1 MEIENQ
7 HLTIETNTMKHIII
21 ISLTFSLL
29 SCETN
34 RSTFDK
40 ETSDVINTFY
50 SDALELRESYELLR
64 VLSKEIGPRPSGSDG
79 AKKAVL
85 WTKEIMEGYGFD
97 TVYLQDVMVP
107 HWERGE
113 VEEAYF
119 FDNGKKVNLSVL
131 GAGGTV
137 STPEGGVT
145 GKVVE
150 VGSLDEV
157 DELGEEKIKGNIVF
171 YNKAF
176 NQRYINVG
184 TSYGET
190 GFQRRSGAVKAAEYG
205 AVASVFR
212 SLSSSTYDDFPH
224 TGGMSYKEGLDS
236 IPHGGLGVLSSE
248 KLSRALKNNPDLN
261 LTVKLSGT
269 WYPDAPSHN
278 VIGLIRGQKNPEKI
292 ITVGGHL
299 DSWDIGE
306 GAHDDGAG
314 CVHSIGALRLFQ
326 KQNIKPNNTIRAVMF
341 MNEEFGLR
349 GGLKYAEIAVN
360 EGEQHIAAIESDA
373 SGYVP
378 RGFGFSGSEKQY
390 NKIQDWLKYFDK
402 NTISYFSKGGGGAD
416 IGPLHRQT
424 GTPMFGLSIDGQKYF
439 EMHHTAKD
447 VFELVHAR
455 ELELG
460 TASMASLV
468 YLIDKYGL

>member
-1 MEIENQ
+1 
-7 HLTIETNTMKHIII
+7 MKNFIII
-21 ISLTFSLL
+21 LL
-29 SCETN
+29 SICLISCKNE
-34 RSTFDK
+34 SVPFDQ
-40 ETSDVINTFY
+40 ETSDIINTFY
-50 SDALELRESYELLR
+50 SDALEKRESYELLR
-64 VLSKEIGPRPSGSDG
+64 VLSKDIGARPSGSEG

-85 WTKEIMEGYGFD
+85 WSKKVMEDYGFD
-97 TVYLQDVMVP
+97 TVYLQEVMVP

-113 VEEAYF
+113 LEEAYF
-119 FDNGKKVNLSVL
+119 YNGKNKINLSIL

-137 STPEGGVT
+137 STPTEGIT
-145 GKVVE
+145 AEVVE
-150 VGSLDEV
+150 VSSLDEV
-157 DELGEEKIKGNIVF
+157 DELGRENVEGKIVF

-190 GFQRRSGAVKAAEYG
+190 GFQRRTGAVKAAEHG
-205 AVASVFR
+205 ALASVFR
-212 SLSSSTYDDFPH
+212 SLSSSTYEDFPH

-248 KLSRALKNNPDLN
+248 KLSQALKENPRLN
-261 LTVKLSGT
+261 LTVKLSGK
-269 WYPDAPSHN
+269 WFPDALSHN
-278 VIGLIRGQKNPEKI
+278 VVGELRGSKSPEKI

-299 DSWDIGE
+299 DSWDVGE

-341 MNEEFGLR
+341 MNEENGLR
-349 GGLKYAEIAVN
+349 GGQKYADVAVMDN
-360 EGEQHIAAIESDA
+360 EQHIAAIESDA

-378 RGFGFSGSEKQY
+378 RGFGFSGSDEQHK
-390 NKIQDWLKYFDK
+390 KIQDWLKYFDK

-460 TASMASLV
+460 TASLASLI

>member
-1 MEIENQ
+1 
-7 HLTIETNTMKHIII
+7 MKNFIII
-21 ISLTFSLL
+21 LL
-29 SCETN
+29 SFCLISCKNE
-34 RSTFDK
+34 SVPFDQ
-40 ETSDVINTFY
+40 ETSDVITTFY
-50 SDALELRESYELLR
+50 GDALEFKESYELLR
-64 VLSKEIGPRPSGSDG
+64 GLSKDVGQRLSGSEG

-85 WTKEIMEGYGFD
+85 WSKEVMENYGFD
-97 TVYLQDVMVP
+97 TVYLQEVMVP

-113 VEEAYF
+113 LEEAYF
-119 FDNGKKVNLSVL
+119 YNGKNKINLSIL

-137 STPEGGVT
+137 STPKEGIT
-145 GKVVE
+145 AEVVE
-150 VGSLDEV
+150 VSSLDEV
-157 DELGEEKIKGNIVF
+157 DELGRENVEGKIVF

-176 NQRYINVG
+176 NQRYINQG
-184 TSYGET
+184 ASYGQT

-205 AVASVFR
+205 ALASVFR
-212 SLSSSTYDDFPH
+212 SLSSSTYEDFPH
-224 TGGMSYKEGLDS
+224 TGGMSYREGLDS

-248 KLSRALKNNPDLN
+248 KLSQALKENPKLT
-261 LTVKLSGT
+261 LTVKLSGK
-269 WYPDAPSHN
+269 WFPDALSHN
-278 VIGLIRGQKNPEKI
+278 VVGELRGSKSPEKI

-299 DSWDIGE
+299 DSWDVGE

-341 MNEEFGLR
+341 MNEENGLR
-349 GGLKYAEIAVN
+349 GGQKYADVAVMDN
-360 EGEQHIAAIESDA
+360 EQHIAAIESDA

-378 RGFGFSGSEKQY
+378 RGFGFSGSDEQHK
-390 NKIQDWLKYFDK
+390 KIQDWLKYFDK

-447 VFELVHAR
+447 VFELVNAR

>member
-1 MEIENQ
+1 
-7 HLTIETNTMKHIII
+7 MKNFIII
-21 ISLTFSLL
+21 LL
-29 SCETN
+29 SICLISCKNE
-34 RSTFDK
+34 SVPFDQ
-40 ETSDVINTFY
+40 ETSDVITTFY
-50 SDALELRESYELLR
+50 GDALEFKESYELLR
-64 VLSKEIGPRPSGSDG
+64 GLSKDVGQRLSGSEG

-85 WTKEIMEGYGFD
+85 WSKEVMENYGFD
-97 TVYLQDVMVP
+97 TVYLQEVMVP

-113 VEEAYF
+113 LEEAYF
-119 FDNGKKVNLSVL
+119 YNGKNKINLSIL

-137 STPEGGVT
+137 STPKEGIT
-145 GKVVE
+145 AEVVE
-150 VGSLDEV
+150 VSSLDEV
-157 DELGEEKIKGNIVF
+157 DELGRENVEGKIVF

-176 NQRYINVG
+176 NQRYINQG
-184 TSYGET
+184 ASYGQT
-190 GFQRRSGAVKAAEYG
+190 GFQRRSGAVKAAEHG
-205 AVASVFR
+205 ALASVFR
-212 SLSSSTYDDFPH
+212 SLSSSTYEDFPH
-224 TGGMSYKEGLDS
+224 TGGMSYREGLDS

-248 KLSRALKNNPDLN
+248 KLSQALKENPRLT
-261 LTVKLSGT
+261 LTVKLSGK
-269 WYPDAPSHN
+269 WFPDALSHN
-278 VIGLIRGQKNPEKI
+278 VVGELRGSKSPEKI

-299 DSWDIGE
+299 DSWDVGE

-341 MNEEFGLR
+341 MNEENGLR
-349 GGLKYAEIAVN
+349 GGQKYADVAVMDN
-360 EGEQHIAAIESDA
+360 EQHIAAIESDA

-378 RGFGFSGSEKQY
+378 RGFGFSGSDEQHK
-390 NKIQDWLKYFDK
+390 KIQDWLKYFDK

-447 VFELVHAR
+447 VFELVNAR

>member
-1 MEIENQ
+1 
-7 HLTIETNTMKHIII
+7 MKNFIII
-21 ISLTFSLL
+21 LL
-29 SCETN
+29 SFCLISCKNETVP
-34 RSTFDK
+34 FDQ
-40 ETSDVINTFY
+40 ETSDVITTFY
-50 SDALELRESYELLR
+50 GDALEFKESYELLR
-64 VLSKEIGPRPSGSDG
+64 GLSKDVGQRLSGSEG

-85 WTKEIMEGYGFD
+85 WSKEVMENYGFD
-97 TVYLQDVMVP
+97 TVYLQEVMVP

-113 VEEAYF
+113 LEEAYF
-119 FDNGKKVNLSVL
+119 YNGKNKINLSIL

-137 STPEGGVT
+137 STPKEGIT
-145 GKVVE
+145 AEVVE
-150 VGSLDEV
+150 VSSLDEV
-157 DELGEEKIKGNIVF
+157 DELGRENVEGKIVF

-176 NQRYINVG
+176 NQRYINQG
-184 TSYGET
+184 ASYGQT
-190 GFQRRSGAVKAAEYG
+190 GFQRRSGAVKAAEHG
-205 AVASVFR
+205 ALASVFR
-212 SLSSSTYDDFPH
+212 SLSSSTYEDFPH
-224 TGGMSYKEGLDS
+224 TGGMSYREGLDS

-248 KLSRALKNNPDLN
+248 KLSQALKENPKLT
-261 LTVKLSGT
+261 LTVKLSGK
-269 WYPDAPSHN
+269 WFPDALSHN
-278 VIGLIRGQKNPEKI
+278 VVGELRGSKSPEKI

-299 DSWDIGE
+299 DSWDVGE

-341 MNEEFGLR
+341 MNEENGLR
-349 GGLKYAEIAVN
+349 GGQKYADVAVMDN
-360 EGEQHIAAIESDA
+360 EQHIAAIESDA

-378 RGFGFSGSEKQY
+378 RGFGFSGSDEQHK
-390 NKIQDWLKYFDK
+390 KIQDWLKYFDK

-447 VFELVHAR
+447 VFELVNAR

>member
-1 MEIENQ
+1 
-7 HLTIETNTMKHIII
+7 MKNYIII
-21 ISLTFSLL
+21 LL
-29 SCETN
+29 SFSFFSCKKETVP
-34 RSTFDK
+34 FDQ
-40 ETSDVINTFY
+40 ETSDVITTFY
-50 SDALELRESYELLR
+50 GDALEFKESYELLR
-64 VLSKEIGPRPSGSDG
+64 SLSKDVGQRLSGSEG

-85 WTKEIMEGYGFD
+85 WSKEVMENYGFD
-97 TVYLQDVMVP
+97 TVYLQEVMVP
-107 HWERGE
+107 HWERGK

-119 FDNGKKVNLSVL
+119 YSEKEKINLSIL

-137 STPEGGVT
+137 STPKEGITAG
-145 GKVVE
+145 VVE
-150 VGSLDEV
+150 VASLDEV
-157 DELGEEKIKGNIVF
+157 DELGREKIEGKIVF

-176 NQRYINVG
+176 NQRYINQG
-184 TSYGET
+184 ASYGQT
-190 GFQRRSGAVKAAEYG
+190 GFQRRSGAVKAAEHG
-205 AVASVFR
+205 ALASVFR
-212 SLSSSTYDDFPH
+212 SLSSSTYEDFPH

-248 KLSRALKNNPDLN
+248 KLSKALKENPNLK
-261 LTVKLSGT
+261 LTVKLSGK
-269 WYPDAPSHN
+269 WFPDALSHN
-278 VIGLIRGQKNPEKI
+278 VVGELKGRKNPEKI

-299 DSWDIGE
+299 DSWDVGE

-326 KQNIKPNNTIRAVMF
+326 KQKIKPNNTIRAVMF
-341 MNEEFGLR
+341 MNEENGLR
-349 GGLKYAEIAVN
+349 GGQKYADVAVMDN
-360 EGEQHIAAIESDA
+360 EQHIAAIESDA

-378 RGFGFSGSEKQY
+378 RGFGFSGSDEQHK
-390 NKIQDWLKYFDK
+390 KIQDWLKYFDK

-416 IGPLHRQT
+416 IGPLHRKT

-447 VFELVHAR
+447 VFELVNAR

>member
-1 MEIENQ
+1 
-7 HLTIETNTMKHIII
+7 MKNFIII
-21 ISLTFSLL
+21 LL
-29 SCETN
+29 SFCLISCKNE
-34 RSTFDK
+34 SILFDQ
-40 ETSDVINTFY
+40 ETSDVITSFY
-50 SDALELRESYELLR
+50 GDALEFKESYELLR
-64 VLSKEIGPRPSGSDG
+64 GLSKDVGQRLSGSEG

-85 WTKEIMEGYGFD
+85 WSKEVMENYGFD
-97 TVYLQDVMVP
+97 TVYLQEVMVP

-113 VEEAYF
+113 LEEAYF
-119 FDNGKKVNLSVL
+119 YNGKNKINLSIL

-137 STPEGGVT
+137 STPKEGIT
-145 GKVVE
+145 AEVVE
-150 VGSLDEV
+150 VSSLDEV
-157 DELGEEKIKGNIVF
+157 DELGRENIEGKIVF

-176 NQRYINVG
+176 NQRYINQG
-184 TSYGET
+184 ASYGQT
-190 GFQRRSGAVKAAEYG
+190 GFQRRSGAVKAAEHG
-205 AVASVFR
+205 ALASVFR
-212 SLSSSTYDDFPH
+212 SLSSSTYEDYPH
-224 TGGMSYKEGLDS
+224 TGGMSYREGLDS

-248 KLSRALKNNPDLN
+248 KLSQALKENPR
-261 LTVKLSGT
+261 LTLTIKLSGK
-269 WYPDAPSHN
+269 WFPDALSHN
-278 VIGLIRGQKNPEKI
+278 VVGELRGSKSPEKI

-299 DSWDIGE
+299 DSWDVGE

-341 MNEEFGLR
+341 MNEENGLR
-349 GGLKYAEIAVN
+349 GGKKYADVAVMDN
-360 EGEQHIAAIESDA
+360 EQHIAAIESDA

-378 RGFGFSGSEKQY
+378 RGFGFSGSDEQHK
-390 NKIQDWLKYFDK
+390 KIQDWLKYFDK

-447 VFELVHAR
+447 VFELVNAR

>member
-1 MEIENQ
+1 MKKLIY
-7 HLTIETNTMKHIII
+7 TILI
-21 ISLTFSLL
+21 FSLL
-29 SCETN
+29 SCKE
-34 RSTFDK
+34 SPVPFDQ
-40 ETSDVINTFY
+40 ETSDVITTFY
-50 SDALELRESYELLR
+50 GDALEFKESYELLR
-64 VLSKEIGPRPSGSDG
+64 SLSKDVGQRLSGSEG

-85 WTKEIMEGYGFD
+85 WSKEVMDNYGFD
-97 TVYLQDVMVP
+97 TVYLQEVMVP
-107 HWERGE
+107 HWERGK

-119 FDNGKKVNLSVL
+119 YSEKEKINLSIL
-131 GAGGTV
+131 GAGGTI
-137 STPEGGVT
+137 STPKEGITAG
-145 GKVVE
+145 VVE
-150 VGSLDEV
+150 VASLDEI
-157 DELGEEKIKGNIVF
+157 DELGREKIEGKIVF

-176 NQRYINVG
+176 NQRYINQG
-184 TSYGET
+184 ASYGQT
-190 GFQRRSGAVKAAEYG
+190 GFQRRSGAVKAAEHG
-205 AVASVFR
+205 ALASVFR
-212 SLSSSTYDDFPH
+212 SLSSSTYEDFPH

-248 KLSRALKNNPDLN
+248 KLSKALKENPNLK
-261 LTVKLSGT
+261 LTVKLSGK
-269 WYPDAPSHN
+269 WFPDALSHN
-278 VIGLIRGQKNPEKI
+278 VVGELKGRKNPEKI

-299 DSWDIGE
+299 DSWDVGE

-326 KQNIKPNNTIRAVMF
+326 KQKIKPNNTIRAVMF
-341 MNEEFGLR
+341 MNEENGLR
-349 GGLKYAEIAVN
+349 GGQKYADVAVMDN
-360 EGEQHIAAIESDA
+360 EQHIAAIESDA

-378 RGFGFSGSEKQY
+378 RGFGFSGSDEQHK
-390 NKIQDWLKYFDK
+390 KIQDWLKYFDK

-416 IGPLHRQT
+416 IGPLHRKT

-447 VFELVHAR
+447 VFELVNAR

>member
-1 MEIENQ
+1 
-7 HLTIETNTMKHIII
+7 MKNFIII
-21 ISLTFSLL
+21 LL
-29 SCETN
+29 SICLISCKNESVPFDQETL
-34 RSTFDK
+34 
-40 ETSDVINTFY
+40 DVITTFY
-50 SDALELRESYELLR
+50 GDALEFKESYELLR
-64 VLSKEIGPRPSGSDG
+64 GLSKDVGQRLSGSEG

-85 WTKEIMEGYGFD
+85 WSKEVMENYGFD
-97 TVYLQDVMVP
+97 TVYLQEVMVP

-113 VEEAYF
+113 LEEAYF
-119 FDNGKKVNLSVL
+119 YNGKNKINLSIL

-137 STPEGGVT
+137 STPKEGIT
-145 GKVVE
+145 AEVVE
-150 VGSLDEV
+150 VSSLDEV
-157 DELGEEKIKGNIVF
+157 DELGRENVEGKIVF

-176 NQRYINVG
+176 NQRYINQG
-184 TSYGET
+184 ASYGQT
-190 GFQRRSGAVKAAEYG
+190 GFQRRSGAVKAAEHG
-205 AVASVFR
+205 ALASVFR
-212 SLSSSTYDDFPH
+212 SLSSSTYEDFPH
-224 TGGMSYKEGLDS
+224 TGGMSYREGLDS

-248 KLSRALKNNPDLN
+248 KLSQALKENPRLN
-261 LTVKLSGT
+261 LTVKLSGK
-269 WYPDAPSHN
+269 WFPDALSHN
-278 VIGLIRGQKNPEKI
+278 VVGELRGSKSPEKI

-299 DSWDIGE
+299 DSWDVGE

-341 MNEEFGLR
+341 MNEENGLR
-349 GGLKYAEIAVN
+349 GGQKYADVAVMDN
-360 EGEQHIAAIESDA
+360 EQHIAAIESDA

-378 RGFGFSGSEKQY
+378 RGFGFSGSDEQHK
-390 NKIQDWLKYFDK
+390 KIQDWLKYFDK

-447 VFELVHAR
+447 VFELVNAR

>member
-1 MEIENQ
+1 
-7 HLTIETNTMKHIII
+7 MKNFIII
-21 ISLTFSLL
+21 LL
-29 SCETN
+29 STCLISCKNE
-34 RSTFDK
+34 SVPFDQ
-40 ETSDVINTFY
+40 ETSDIINTFY
-50 SDALELRESYELLR
+50 SDALEKRESYELLR
-64 VLSKEIGPRPSGSDG
+64 VLSKDIGARPSGSEG

-85 WTKEIMEGYGFD
+85 WSKKVMEDYGFD
-97 TVYLQDVMVP
+97 TVYLQEVMVP

-113 VEEAYF
+113 LEEAYF
-119 FDNGKKVNLSVL
+119 YNGKDKINLSIL

-137 STPEGGVT
+137 STPTEGIT
-145 GKVVE
+145 AEVVE
-150 VGSLDEV
+150 VASLDEV
-157 DELGEEKIKGNIVF
+157 DELGRENIEGKIVF

-190 GFQRRSGAVKAAEYG
+190 GFQRRTGAVKAAEHG
-205 AVASVFR
+205 ALASVFR
-212 SLSSSTYDDFPH
+212 SLSSSTYEDFPH

-248 KLSRALKNNPDLN
+248 KLSQALKENPKLK
-261 LTVKLSGT
+261 LHIKLSGT
-269 WYPDAPSHN
+269 WYPDALSHN
-278 VIGLIRGQKNPEKI
+278 VVGLLRGEKNPEKI

-349 GGLKYAEIAVN
+349 GGLKYAEIAVKEN
-360 EGEQHIAAIESDA
+360 EQHIAAIESDA

-378 RGFGFSGSEKQY
+378 RGFGFSGSDEQLE
-390 NKIQDWLKYFDK
+390 KIQDWLKYFDK

-416 IGPLHRQT
+416 IGPLH
-424 GTPMFGLSIDGQKYF
+424 
-439 EMHHTAKD
+439 
-447 VFELVHAR
+447 
-455 ELELG
+455 
-460 TASMASLV
+460 
-468 YLIDKYGL
+468 

>member
-1 MEIENQ
+1 
-7 HLTIETNTMKHIII
+7 MKNFIII
-21 ISLTFSLL
+21 LL
-29 SCETN
+29 SFCLISCKNE
-34 RSTFDK
+34 SVPFDQ
-40 ETSDVINTFY
+40 ETSDVITTFY
-50 SDALELRESYELLR
+50 GDALEFKESYELLR
-64 VLSKEIGPRPSGSDG
+64 GLSKDVGQRLSGSEG

-85 WTKEIMEGYGFD
+85 WSKEVMENYGFD
-97 TVYLQDVMVP
+97 TVYLQEVMVP

-113 VEEAYF
+113 LEEAYF
-119 FDNGKKVNLSVL
+119 YNGKNKINLSIL

-137 STPEGGVT
+137 STPKEGIT
-145 GKVVE
+145 AEVVE
-150 VGSLDEV
+150 VSSLDEV
-157 DELGEEKIKGNIVF
+157 DELGRENVEGKIVF

-176 NQRYINVG
+176 NQRYINQG
-184 TSYGET
+184 ASYGQT
-190 GFQRRSGAVKAAEYG
+190 GFQRRSGAVKAAEHG
-205 AVASVFR
+205 ALASVFR
-212 SLSSSTYDDFPH
+212 SLSSSTYEDFPH
-224 TGGMSYKEGLDS
+224 TGGMSYREGLDS

-248 KLSRALKNNPDLN
+248 KLSQALKENPRLN
-261 LTVKLSGT
+261 LTVKLSGK
-269 WYPDAPSHN
+269 WFPDALSHN
-278 VIGLIRGQKNPEKI
+278 VVGELRGSKSPEKI

-299 DSWDIGE
+299 DSWDVGE

-341 MNEEFGLR
+341 MNEENGLR
-349 GGLKYAEIAVN
+349 GGQKYADVAVMDN
-360 EGEQHIAAIESDA
+360 EQHIAAIESDA

-378 RGFGFSGSEKQY
+378 RGFGFSGSDEQHK
-390 NKIQDWLKYFDK
+390 KIQDWLKYFDK

-447 VFELVHAR
+447 VFELVNAR

>member
-1 MEIENQ
+1 
-7 HLTIETNTMKHIII
+7 MKNFIII
-21 ISLTFSLL
+21 LL
-29 SCETN
+29 SFCLISCKNE
-34 RSTFDK
+34 SVLFDQ
-40 ETSDVINTFY
+40 ETSDVVTTFY
-50 SDALELRESYELLR
+50 GDALEFKESYELLR
-64 VLSKEIGPRPSGSDG
+64 GLSKDVGQRLSGSEG

-85 WTKEIMEGYGFD
+85 WSKKVMENYGFD
-97 TVYLQDVMVP
+97 TVYLQEVMVP

-113 VEEAYF
+113 LEEAYF
-119 FDNGKKVNLSVL
+119 YNGKNKINLSIL

-137 STPEGGVT
+137 STPKEGIT
-145 GKVVE
+145 AEVVE
-150 VGSLDEV
+150 VSSLDEV
-157 DELGEEKIKGNIVF
+157 DELGRENIEGKIVF

-176 NQRYINVG
+176 NQRYINQG
-184 TSYGET
+184 ASYGQT
-190 GFQRRSGAVKAAEYG
+190 GFQRRSGAVKAAENG
-205 AVASVFR
+205 ALASVFR
-212 SLSSSTYDDFPH
+212 SLSSSTYEDYPH
-224 TGGMSYKEGLDS
+224 TGGMSYREGLDS
-236 IPHGGLGVLSSE
+236 IPHGGLGVLSSK
-248 KLSRALKNNPDLN
+248 KLSQALKENPRLI
-261 LTVKLSGT
+261 LTIKLSGK
-269 WYPDAPSHN
+269 WFPDALSHN
-278 VIGLIRGQKNPEKI
+278 VVGELRGSKSPEKI

-299 DSWDIGE
+299 DSWDVGE

-341 MNEEFGLR
+341 MNEENGLR
-349 GGLKYAEIAVN
+349 GGKKYADVAVMDN
-360 EGEQHIAAIESDA
+360 EQHIAAIESDA

-378 RGFGFSGSEKQY
+378 RGFGFSGSDEQHK
-390 NKIQDWLKYFDK
+390 KIQDWLKYFDK

-447 VFELVHAR
+447 VFELVNAR

>member
-1 MEIENQ
+1 
-7 HLTIETNTMKHIII
+7 MKNFIII
-21 ISLTFSLL
+21 LL
-29 SCETN
+29 SFCLISCKNE
-34 RSTFDK
+34 SVPFDQ
-40 ETSDVINTFY
+40 ETSDVITTFY
-50 SDALELRESYELLR
+50 GDALEFKESYELLR
-64 VLSKEIGPRPSGSDG
+64 GLSKDVGQRLSGSEG

-85 WTKEIMEGYGFD
+85 WSKEVMESYGFD
-97 TVYLQDVMVP
+97 TVYLQEVMVP

-113 VEEAYF
+113 LEEAYF
-119 FDNGKKVNLSVL
+119 YNGKNKINLSIL

-137 STPEGGVT
+137 STPKEGIT
-145 GKVVE
+145 AEVVE
-150 VGSLDEV
+150 VSSLDEV
-157 DELGEEKIKGNIVF
+157 DELGRENVEGKIVF

-176 NQRYINVG
+176 NQRYINQG
-184 TSYGET
+184 ASYGQT
-190 GFQRRSGAVKAAEYG
+190 GFQRRSGAVKAAEHG
-205 AVASVFR
+205 ALASVFR
-212 SLSSSTYDDFPH
+212 SLSSSTYEDFPH
-224 TGGMSYKEGLDS
+224 TGGMSYREGLDS

-248 KLSRALKNNPDLN
+248 KLSQALKENPRLT
-261 LTVKLSGT
+261 LTVRLSGK
-269 WYPDAPSHN
+269 WFPDALSHN
-278 VIGLIRGQKNPEKI
+278 VVGEIRGSKSPEKI

-299 DSWDIGE
+299 DSWDVGE

-341 MNEEFGLR
+341 MNEENGLR
-349 GGLKYAEIAVN
+349 GGQKYADVAVMDN
-360 EGEQHIAAIESDA
+360 EQHIAAIESDA

-378 RGFGFSGSEKQY
+378 RGFGFSGSDEQHK
-390 NKIQDWLKYFDK
+390 KIQDWLKYFDK

-447 VFELVHAR
+447 VFELVNAR

>member
-1 MEIENQ
+1 MRQLLYTVFI
-7 HLTIETNTMKHIII
+7 
-21 ISLTFSLL
+21 FSLF
-29 SCETN
+29 SCKES
-34 RSTFDK
+34 STQFDQ

-64 VLSKEIGPRPSGSDG
+64 VLSKDIGPRPSGSEG

-85 WTKEIMEGYGFD
+85 WSKEVMENYGFD
-97 TVYLQDVMVP
+97 SVYLQEVMVP
-107 HWERGE
+107 HWERGD

-119 FDNGKKVNLSVL
+119 YEGKEKINLSIL

-137 STPEGGVT
+137 STPSEGIT
-145 GKVVE
+145 AKVIE
-150 VGSLDEV
+150 VSSLDEV
-157 DELGEEKIKGNIVF
+157 DELGRENIEGKIVF

-190 GFQRRSGAVKAAEYG
+190 GFQRRTGAVKAAEHG
-205 AVASVFR
+205 ALASVFR
-212 SLSSSTYDDFPH
+212 SLSSSTYEDFPH

-248 KLSRALKNNPDLN
+248 KLSKAIKENPNLE

-269 WYPDAPSHN
+269 WYPDALSHN
-278 VIGLIRGQKNPEKI
+278 VIGLIRGTKNPEKI

-349 GGLKYAEIAVN
+349 GGLKYAEIAVKEN
-360 EGEQHIAAIESDA
+360 ERHIAAIESDA

-378 RGFGFSGSEKQY
+378 RGFGFSGSDEQL

-460 TASMASLV
+460 TASLASLV

>member
-1 MEIENQ
+1 MRQLLYTVFI
-7 HLTIETNTMKHIII
+7 
-21 ISLTFSLL
+21 FSLF
-29 SCETN
+29 SCKES
-34 RSTFDK
+34 STQFDQ

-64 VLSKEIGPRPSGSDG
+64 VLSKDIGPRPSGSEG

-85 WTKEIMEGYGFD
+85 WSKEVMENYGFD
-97 TVYLQDVMVP
+97 SVYLQEVMVP
-107 HWERGE
+107 HWERGD

-119 FDNGKKVNLSVL
+119 YEGKEKINLSIL

-137 STPEGGVT
+137 STPSEGIT
-145 GKVVE
+145 AKVIE
-150 VGSLDEV
+150 VSSLDEV
-157 DELGEEKIKGNIVF
+157 DELGKENIEGKIVF

-190 GFQRRSGAVKAAEYG
+190 GLQRRTGAVKAAEHG
-205 AVASVFR
+205 ALASVFR
-212 SLSSSTYDDFPH
+212 SLSSSTYEDFPH

-248 KLSRALKNNPDLN
+248 KLSKAIKENPNLE

-269 WYPDAPSHN
+269 WYPDALSHN
-278 VIGLIRGQKNPEKI
+278 VIGLIRGTKNPEKI

-349 GGLKYAEIAVN
+349 GGLKYAEIAVKEN
-360 EGEQHIAAIESDA
+360 EQHIAAIESDA

-378 RGFGFSGSEKQY
+378 RGFGFSGSDEQL

-460 TASMASLV
+460 TASLASLV

>member
-1 MEIENQ
+1 
-7 HLTIETNTMKHIII
+7 MKNFIII
-21 ISLTFSLL
+21 LL
-29 SCETN
+29 SFCLISCKNE
-34 RSTFDK
+34 SVLFDQ
-40 ETSDVINTFY
+40 ETSDVVTTFY
-50 SDALELRESYELLR
+50 GDALEFKESYELLR
-64 VLSKEIGPRPSGSDG
+64 GLSKDVGQRLSGSEG

-85 WTKEIMEGYGFD
+85 WSKEVMENYGFD
-97 TVYLQDVMVP
+97 TVYLQEVMVP

-113 VEEAYF
+113 LEEAYF
-119 FDNGKKVNLSVL
+119 YNGKNKINLSIL

-137 STPEGGVT
+137 STPKEGIT
-145 GKVVE
+145 AEVVE
-150 VGSLDEV
+150 VSSLDEV
-157 DELGEEKIKGNIVF
+157 DELGRENIEGKIVF

-176 NQRYINVG
+176 NQRYINQG
-184 TSYGET
+184 ASYGQT
-190 GFQRRSGAVKAAEYG
+190 GFQRRSGAVKAAEHG
-205 AVASVFR
+205 ALASVFR
-212 SLSSSTYDDFPH
+212 SLSSSTYEDYPH
-224 TGGMSYKEGLDS
+224 TGGMSYREGLDS
-236 IPHGGLGVLSSE
+236 IPHGGLGVLSSK
-248 KLSRALKNNPDLN
+248 KLSQALKENPRLI
-261 LTVKLSGT
+261 LTIKLSGK
-269 WYPDAPSHN
+269 WFPDALSHN
-278 VIGLIRGQKNPEKI
+278 VVGELRGSKSPEKI

-299 DSWDIGE
+299 DSWDVGE

-341 MNEEFGLR
+341 MNEENGLR
-349 GGLKYAEIAVN
+349 GGKKYADVAVMDN
-360 EGEQHIAAIESDA
+360 EQHIAAIESDA

-378 RGFGFSGSEKQY
+378 RGFGFSGSDEQHK
-390 NKIQDWLKYFDK
+390 KIQDWLKYFDK

-447 VFELVHAR
+447 VFELVNAR